1 MIVGTFRSSGIIVKL
16 LRYSLK
22 QEPRTLA
29 RLGLLITPD
38 RIADLRAGYALHLTR
53 RAGHPKGNE
62 LAELYMP
69 RYITEFLHMGEQAW
83 IALADAYTYL
93 IDLIATEPDALG
105 LNHEPVFLPLAQ
117 CRVYAP
123 VRPSKLI
130 AVGRN
135 YPGYTQHP
143 GKAPGKIPTGFIKTL
158 SSIAGP
164 GRDIIKPRITQALD
178 CETEL
183 AVVIGKRCK
192 DVPEDKAYDVIAGYT
207 IVNDITARDL
217 GALEKQGGHMFLA
230 KTFDTFTP
238 LGPWMITRDAIP
250 DPMHLR
256 IQTRV
261 NGETRQDG
269 NTRDMLFPIPQL
281 IAHFSQITLMPGDI
295 ISTGSPGGGAL
306 ANPDWF
312 LNAGDIIE
320 SEIEGIGILTN
331 GVVDEPP
338 G

>member
-1 MIVGTFRSSGIIVKL
+1 MKL

-22 QEPRTLA
+22 HEPRTLA
-29 RLGLLITPD
+29 RLGVLIAPD
-38 RIADLRAGYALHLTR
+38 RIADLRAGYALHLME
-53 RAGHPKGNE
+53 RAGNLKGRE
-62 LAELYMP
+62 LAAIYMP
-69 RYITEFLHMGEQAW
+69 PYITEFLHMGEQAW

-93 IDLIATEPDALG
+93 TDLVAARPDAPG
-105 LNHEPVFLPLAQ
+105 PDGEPLFLPLAD
-117 CRVYAP
+117 CRVHAP
-123 VRPSKLI
+123 LRPSKLI

-143 GKAPGKIPTGFIKTL
+143 GKAPGKIPTGFIKTT
-158 SSIAGP
+158 SAITGP
-164 GRDIIKPRITQALD
+164 GRDIIKPRITRALD

-192 DVPEDKAYDVIAGYT
+192 DVPEERAWDVVAGYS
-207 IVNDITARDL
+207 IINDITARDL

-230 KTFDTFTP
+230 KTFDTFAP
-238 LGPWMITRDAIP
+238 LGPWMVTRDAIP

-269 NTRDMLFPIPQL
+269 NTRDMLFNIPQL

-295 ISTGSPGGGAL
+295 IATGSPGGGAL
-306 ANPDWF
+306 ANPGWF
-312 LNAGDIIE
+312 LNAGDVIE

-331 GVVDEPP
+331 GVVDEPLP
-338 G
+338 A

>member
-1 MIVGTFRSSGIIVKL
+1 MKL
-16 LRYSLK
+16 LRYSQK
-22 QEPRTLA
+22 HEPRTLA
-29 RLGLLITPD
+29 RLGVLIAPD
-38 RIADLRAGYALHLTR
+38 RIANLRAGCALNLVE
-53 RAGHPKGNE
+53 RAGNPKGGE
-62 LAELYMP
+62 LASIYFP
-69 RYITEFLHMGEQAW
+69 PYITEFLHMGEQAW
-83 IALADAYTYL
+83 IALADTYTYL
-93 IDLIATEPDALG
+93 LDLLQAAPDAVG
-105 LNHEPVFLPLAQ
+105 FQREPVFLPLAD

-135 YPGYTQHP
+135 YPGYTQFQ

-164 GRDIIKPRITQALD
+164 GRDIVKPRITQELD

-192 DVPEDKAYDVIAGYT
+192 DVPEEKAWDVIAGYT

-230 KTFDTFTP
+230 KTFDTFAP
-238 LGPWMITRDAIP
+238 MGPWMVTRDAIP

-261 NGETRQDG
+261 NGEPRQDG
-269 NTRDMLFPIPQL
+269 NTRDMLFNIPQL
-281 IAHFSQITLMPGDI
+281 VAHFSQLTLMPGDVI
-295 ISTGSPGGGAL
+295 ATGSPGGGAL
-306 ANPDWF
+306 ANPDWY
-312 LNAGDIIE
+312 LEAGDIIE

-331 GVVDEPP
+331 AVVDEPAP
-338 G
+338 ATV

>member
-1 MIVGTFRSSGIIVKL
+1 MKL

-22 QEPRTLA
+22 NEPRTLA
-29 RLGLLITPD
+29 RLGVLISPD
-38 RIADLRAGYALHLTR
+38 LIADLRAGYALHLVQ
-53 RAGHPKGNE
+53 RAGNPKGRD
-62 LAELYMP
+62 LAAIYMP
-69 RYITEFLHMGEQAW
+69 PYITEFLHMGEQAW

-93 IDLIATEPDALG
+93 LDLLQAAPDAEG
-105 LNHEPVFLPLAQ
+105 LNGEPVFLALAD

-123 VRPSKLI
+123 IRPSKLI

-135 YPGYTQHP
+135 YPGYTQLP

-158 SSIAGP
+158 SSITGP
-164 GRDIIKPRITQALD
+164 GRDIIKPRITRALD

-192 DVPEDKAYDVIAGYT
+192 DVPEEQAYDVIAGYT
-207 IVNDITARDL
+207 IINDITARDL

-230 KTFDTFTP
+230 KTFDTFAP
-238 LGPWMITRDAIP
+238 LGPWMISRDAIP

-269 NTRDMLFPIPQL
+269 NTRDMLFSIPQL
-281 IAHFSQITLMPGDI
+281 VAHFSQITLMPGDI
-295 ISTGSPGGGAL
+295 IATGSPGGGAQS
-306 ANPDWF
+306 NPDWY
-312 LNAGDIIE
+312 LNAGDVIE
-320 SEIEGIGILTN
+320 SEVEGIGILSN
-331 GVVDEPP
+331 GVVDEPLP

>member
-1 MIVGTFRSSGIIVKL
+1 MKL
-16 LRYSLK
+16 LRYSRK
-22 QEPRTLA
+22 HEPRTLA

-38 RIADLRAGYALHLTR
+38 LIADLRAGYALHLTR
-53 RAGHPKGNE
+53 RIGNLKGHE
-62 LAELYMP
+62 LAAIYMP
-69 RYITEFLHMGEQAW
+69 PYITEFLHMGEQAW
-83 IALADAYTYL
+83 LALADAYTSL
-93 IDLIATEPDALG
+93 LDLLQTTPDATG
-105 LNHEPVFLPLAQ
+105 LNHENIFLPLAD
-117 CRVYAP
+117 CHVYAP

-135 YPGYTQHP
+135 YPGYTSNP

-158 SSIAGP
+158 SSITGP

-183 AVVIGKRCK
+183 AIVIGKRCK
-192 DVPEDKAYDVIAGYT
+192 DVPEERAYDVIAGYT

-217 GALEKQGGHMFLA
+217 GTLEKQGGHMFLA
-230 KTFDTFTP
+230 KTFDTFAP

-269 NTRDMLFPIPQL
+269 NTRDMLFNIPQL
-281 IAHFSQITLMPGDI
+281 VAHFSQLTLMPGDLI
-295 ISTGSPGGGAL
+295 ATGSPGGGAL
-306 ANPDWF
+306 ANPDWY
-312 LNAGDIIE
+312 LNAGDVIE
-320 SEIEGIGILTN
+320 SEIEGIGILAN
-331 GVVDEPP
+331 GVVDEPLR
-338 G
+338 

>member
-1 MIVGTFRSSGIIVKL
+1 MKL

-22 QEPRTLA
+22 HEPRALA
-29 RLGLLITPD
+29 RLGVLIAPD
-38 RIADLRAGYALHLTR
+38 RVADLRAGYALHLTQ
-53 RAGHPKGNE
+53 RAGNARGQE
-62 LAELYMP
+62 LAAIWMP
-69 RYITEFLHMGEQAW
+69 PYITEFLHLGEQGW
-83 IALADAYTYL
+83 IALADAYTFL
-93 IDLIATEPDALG
+93 ADLAVSTPAAAGLRGEPL
-105 LNHEPVFLPLAQ
+105 FLPLAD

-135 YPGYTQHP
+135 YPGYTQFP

-158 SSIAGP
+158 SSITGP

-192 DVPEDKAYDVIAGYT
+192 DVPEEKAWDVIAGYT

-230 KTFDTFTP
+230 KTFDSFAP

-269 NTRDMLFPIPQL
+269 NTRDMLFSIPQL
-281 IAHFSQITLMPGDI
+281 VAHFSQITLMPGDI
-295 ISTGSPGGGAL
+295 IATGSPGGGAL
-306 ANPDWF
+306 ANPDWY
-312 LNAGDIIE
+312 LNAGDVVE
-320 SEIEGIGILTN
+320 SEIEGIGILSN
-331 GVVDEPP
+331 GVVDEPLRP
-338 G
+338 

>member
-1 MIVGTFRSSGIIVKL
+1 MKL

-29 RLGLLITPD
+29 RLGVLIAPGL
-38 RIADLRAGYALHLTR
+38 IADLRAGYALHLTR
-53 RAGHPKGNE
+53 RAGNPKGGE
-62 LAELYMP
+62 LAAIYMP
-69 RYITEFLHMGEQAW
+69 PYITEFLHMGEQAW

-93 IDLIATEPDALG
+93 ADLVATEPDALG
-105 LNHEPVFLPLAQ
+105 LNRESVFLPVDE
-117 CRVYAP
+117 CRIYAP
-123 VRPSKLI
+123 IRPSKLI

-192 DVPEDKAYDVIAGYT
+192 DVPEEKAYDVIAGYT
-207 IVNDITARDL
+207 ILNDITARDL
-217 GALEKQGGHMFLA
+217 ATLEKQGGHMFLG
-230 KTFDTFTP
+230 KTLDTFAP

-269 NTRDMLFPIPQL
+269 NTCNMLFPIPQL
-281 IAHFSQITLMPGDI
+281 VAHFSQMTLMPGDI
-295 ISTGSPGGGAL
+295 IATGSPGGGAL
-306 ANPDWF
+306 ANPEWF

-320 SEIEGIGILTN
+320 SEVEGIGILTN
-331 GVVDEPP
+331 GVVDEPR

>member
-1 MIVGTFRSSGIIVKL
+1 VKL

-22 QEPRTLA
+22 HEPRTLA
-29 RLGLLITPD
+29 RLGVLIAPD
-38 RIADLRAGYALHLTR
+38 RIADLRAGYARHLTQ
-53 RAGHPKGNE
+53 RAGNLKGRE
-62 LAELYMP
+62 VAALYMP
-69 RYITEFLHMGEQAW
+69 PYITEFLHMGEQGW
-83 IALADAYTYL
+83 LALGDAYTYL
-93 IDLIATEPDALG
+93 ADLAGTEPAALG
-105 LNHEPVFLPLAQ
+105 LDSEPLFLPLAD

-123 VRPSKLI
+123 LRPSKLI

-135 YPGYTQHP
+135 YPGYTSNP

-158 SSIAGP
+158 SSIIGP

-183 AVVIGKRCK
+183 AVVIGKKCK
-192 DVPEDKAYDVIAGYT
+192 DVSEDRAYDVVAGYT
-207 IVNDITARDL
+207 IINDVTARDL
-217 GALEKQGGHMFLA
+217 GALERQGGHMFLA
-230 KTFDTFTP
+230 KTLDTFAP
-238 LGPWMITRDAIP
+238 LGPWMVSRDAIP

-295 ISTGSPGGGAL
+295 IATGSPGGGAL
-306 ANPDWF
+306 ANPDWY

-320 SEIEGIGILTN
+320 SEVEGIGVLRN
-331 GVVDEPP
+331 GVVDEPAV
-338 G
+338 

>member
-1 MIVGTFRSSGIIVKL
+1 MALKL
-16 LRYSLK
+16 LRYSRK
-22 QEPRTLA
+22 NEPRSLA
-29 RLGLLITPD
+29 RLGVLITPD
-38 RIADLRAGYALHLTR
+38 CVADLRAGYALHLVH
-53 RAGHPKGNE
+53 RAGNLKGGE
-62 LAELYMP
+62 LAGIYIP
-69 RYITEFLHMGEQAW
+69 PYITEFLHMGEQAW
-83 IALADAYTYL
+83 IALADAYTHL
-93 IDLIATEPDALG
+93 LDLRQATPDAEG
-105 LNHEPVFLPLAQ
+105 LHGEEIFLPLAD

-135 YPGYTQHP
+135 YPGYTKNP

-158 SSIAGP
+158 SAITGH
-164 GRDIIKPRITQALD
+164 GRDIVKPRITQELD

-192 DVPEDKAYDVIAGYT
+192 DVPEEKAYDVIAGYT
-207 IVNDITARDL
+207 ILNDVTARDL
-217 GALEKQGGHMFLA
+217 GALERQGGHMFLA
-230 KTFDTFTP
+230 KTFDTFAP

-295 ISTGSPGGGAL
+295 IATGSPGGGAL
-306 ANPDWF
+306 ANPDWY
-312 LNAGDIIE
+312 LNAGDVIE
-320 SEIEGIGILTN
+320 SEVEGIGVLKN
-331 GVVDEPP
+331 GVVDEPAA
-338 G
+338 

>member
-1 MIVGTFRSSGIIVKL
+1 MKL

-22 QEPRTLA
+22 HEPRTLA
-29 RLGLLITPD
+29 RLGVLIAPD
-38 RIADLRAGYALHLTR
+38 LIGDLRAGYALHLA
-53 RAGHPKGNE
+53 RAGNPKCSE
-62 LAELYMP
+62 LAAIYMP
-69 RYITEFLHMGEQAW
+69 PYITEFLHMGEPAW
-83 IALADAYTYL
+83 LALADAYTYL
-93 IDLIATEPDALG
+93 AGLATATPDALG
-105 LNHEPVFLPLAQ
+105 INREPIFLPLAD

-135 YPGYTQHP
+135 YPGYTSNP

-158 SSIAGP
+158 SSITGP

-192 DVPEDKAYDVIAGYT
+192 DVPEEKAYDVIAGYT

-217 GALEKQGGHMFLA
+217 GTLERQGGHMFLA
-230 KTFDTFTP
+230 KTFDTFAP

-269 NTRDMLFPIPQL
+269 NTCDMLFNIPQL
-281 IAHFSQITLMPGDI
+281 VAHFSQMTLMPGDI

-331 GVVDEPP
+331 GVVDEPAV
-338 G
+338 

>member
-1 MIVGTFRSSGIIVKL
+1 MKL

-29 RLGLLITPD
+29 RLGVLIAPGL
-38 RIADLRAGYALHLTR
+38 IADLRAGYALHLTR
-53 RAGHPKGNE
+53 RAGNPKGSE
-62 LAELYMP
+62 LAAIYMP
-69 RYITEFLHMGEQAW
+69 HYITEFLHMGEQAW
-83 IALADAYTYL
+83 IALGDAYTYL
-93 IDLIATEPDALG
+93 VDLLATEPDALG
-105 LNHEPVFLPLAQ
+105 LNRESVFLPADE
-117 CRVYAP
+117 CRIYAP
-123 VRPSKLI
+123 IRPSKLI

-158 SSIAGP
+158 SAIAGP

-192 DVPEDKAYDVIAGYT
+192 DVPEEKAYDVIAGYT
-207 IVNDITARDL
+207 ILNDITARDL
-217 GALEKQGGHMFLA
+217 ATLEKQGGHMFLG
-230 KTFDTFTP
+230 KTLDTFAP

-269 NTRDMLFPIPQL
+269 NTRDMLFNIPQL
-281 IAHFSQITLMPGDI
+281 VAHFSQMTLMPGDI
-295 ISTGSPGGGAL
+295 IATGSPGGGAL

-320 SEIEGIGILTN
+320 SEVEGIGILTN
-331 GVVDEPP
+331 GVVDEPAP
-338 G
+338 